1 MPAVNAAFD
10 GDDEE
15 NQFLPNEEEVYQD
28 LVKIQSTIARNNQV
42 CLADFYSIFIKSQ
55 NVTCLSL
62 NLINY

>member
-42 CLADFYSIFIKSQ
+42 CLADFHSFFNLEMLIFFF
-55 NVTCLSL
+55 L
-62 NLINY
+62 NLIN

>member
-42 CLADFYSIFIKSQ
+42 
-55 NVTCLSL
+55 
-62 NLINY
+62 